1 MYDIQEDKIIYD
13 KFLDKAKVL
22 QIIKICEENSIYYNV
37 YTEKNILAKSLN
49 FNVAFY
55 NYENLNKP
63 DEKKTKITII
73 EDIYKY
79 IEEREDEDYLKIT
92 ICDSNK
98 IIFNNIIQ
106 RLRTIKNT
114 DVLDVAH
121 MSKKIIKDGTE
132 DVELDYYYTEI
143 TNGGVDKWSAI
154 EYLLN
159 KLSINKEEFMAIGD
173 NVNDKL
179 MVENAG
185 LGVIMGNS
193 APYIKEIADVV
204 VADNNN
210 SGVAEAINKYALQ

>member
-92 ICDSNK
+92 ICDNNK